1 MFSLRNPGNFELFK
15 LSQMKKQNKTKK
27 HSLVKQAL
35 RLSKDI
41 FSVFALL
48 DHECIHWQ
56 IKTTKEIQ
64 KTQKCSLQEELSFFF
79 FQLNNTKQRSQL
91 FQRSYVYEKKTFVI
105 LSKLQ

>member
-48 DHECIHWQ
+48 DRECIHWQ
-56 IKTTKEIQ
+56 KLRQQRKSKKHRSIVCRKKFLFSFFNLTIQ
-64 KTQKCSLQEELSFFF
+64 KNV
-79 FQLNNTKQRSQL
+79 LNYPREVMYTRKQH
-91 FQRSYVYEKKTFVI
+91 FKF
-105 LSKLQ
+105 

>member
-15 LSQMKKQNKTKK
+15 LSQIKKQNKTKK

-48 DHECIHWQ
+48 GREFIH
-56 IKTTKEIQ
+56 
-64 KTQKCSLQEELSFFF
+64 
-79 FQLNNTKQRSQL
+79 
-91 FQRSYVYEKKTFVI
+91 
-105 LSKLQ
+105 

>member
-1 MFSLRNPGNFELFK
+1 MFSLRNPGNVELFK

-48 DHECIHWQ
+48 DRECIHWQ
-56 IKTTKEIQ
+56 KLRQQRKSKKHRSIVCRKFIF
-64 KTQKCSLQEELSFFF
+64 LF
-79 FQLNNTKQRSQL
+79 FQLNTKQHSQL
-91 FQRSYVYEKKTFVI
+91 FQRSYVYEKKTFLI